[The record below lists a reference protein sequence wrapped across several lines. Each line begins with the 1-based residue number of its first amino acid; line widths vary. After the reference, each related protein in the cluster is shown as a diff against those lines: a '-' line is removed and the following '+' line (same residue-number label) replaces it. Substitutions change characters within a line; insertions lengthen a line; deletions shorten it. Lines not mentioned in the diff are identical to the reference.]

1 MNLNTQKLEITKDHQ
16 LSTKVINILTI
27 KSNKLNNN
35 RIAYQLIFNNFTKTP
50 NLTIKKYPKKFK
62 ESPN

>member
-1 MNLNTQKLEITKDHQ
+1 MNLNTQKLEITKGHK

-27 KSNKLNNN
+27 KSNNLKRN
-35 RIAYQLIFNNFTKTP
+35 RITYQLIFNNFTKTHKF
-50 NLTIKKYPKKFK
+50 TIKKYPKKFK